1 MNKIVNLSPLGTITP
16 LRSYFWTIMRVLLLL
31 IGIGLSTA
39 YANSSYAQTKID
51 IDVNDVVLEDLFKEI
66 QAKTE
71 YVFFYKDDVL
81 DSNKKV
87 SLSLKNVK
95 LADILNRAFR
105 NTDLSYKIDD
115 RQVVIIKKLPKPS
128 SSLTEPNLVMQ
139 TDISGTVTDADGAP
153 LPGANVVVKGTT
165 NGTQTDFDGNYT
177 ISAEA
182 DATLVFSYIG
192 FSTQEVAVNGQTTI
206 NVSLAEDTSRLQEV
220 VVLGYSTQTR
230 GDLTGSVASV
240 DLTEATKAP
249 LVNAAEALEGRVT
262 GVSVIN
268 AGAPGSTPTIRI
280 RGFGSTNAN
289 GPLFIIDGV
298 QTTDA
303 SILNSINP
311 EDIAQMNVLKDG
323 AASIY
328 GARAS
333 NGVVIIATKSGGY
346 NQDSA
351 SISLDMYTGFSRATN
366 LPDVLN
372 AQQHGDMIFESL
384 SNDGL
389 APSHPQYGDGASAV
403 VPSTILGAP
412 TPVTTRRGGSW
423 LDDVFRNAP
432 TQNISLGLENGTENA
447 KYNVSIS
454 YLNRQGTQLRS
465 FFKRGLIRAN
475 SEFKIGNKI
484 RVGEHLNVSFANSS
498 TAKNPDASLGNNP
511 VMLAQRN
518 SPLLP
523 VRADDGSYAGTYSNA
538 LGLSNPTNP
547 VADLDRASDDFY
559 KTIRV
564 LGDVYASYEFIDG
577 LTFKTTIGGDLEL
590 QNSRAFLPTNPEHSE
605 ARSTNTLT
613 EFDYDSYN
621 WVWTNTLNFN
631 KTYGDHTVNALVGL
645 EAVENRIK
653 QKTINVTGFL
663 FETPDF
669 YLLDR
674 GSGTPNFGFVGDVTN
689 SLFSVFGSLNYSY
702 SNKYLLT
709 ATLRRDTSS
718 NFLGDNRSDVF
729 PAVSAGWLLS
739 DEDWF
744 TSNLVNRVKL
754 KASWGQLGNQAVP
767 AANPTINVS
776 TINPAQSNYVFTG
789 SGTPTTGAIVGAI
802 GNPDLKWETSESTNI
817 GLEFG
822 LLENSL
828 NFGIEYFKITTKDL
842 IAQDLSVIST
852 TAIDANAP
860 FVNLG
865 NIENK
870 GFDITVGYQNQTD
883 SGFSYGVDLN
893 VSTYKNEVTNL
904 SSEFQVGDTRFR
916 GGAVTRTEVGRPI
929 SSFFG
934 FDVEGIFSSE
944 AEVGSAADQGFAANA
959 DGIGRFRYR
968 DVNGDNVINDDD
980 RTFIGSPHPD
990 FSYGINLTFGY
1001 KNWDLSAFLSGVS
1014 GKDAY
1019 NYSKIFTDFPT
1030 FFNANRSART
1040 LDSWSPSNTSG
1051 SLPAL
1056 SSVIT
1061 NNETSPNSY
1070 FVENASYLRLKNLQ
1084 IGYTLPDTLLDKIGI
1099 DNIRL
1104 YVQASNLFTI
1114 TDYNGLDPEIP
1125 IIVRNGAI
1133 DNLTQGVDVSAFP
1146 LAQIFTFGTNFK
1158 F

>member
-1 MNKIVNLSPLGTITP
+1 
-16 LRSYFWTIMRVLLLL
+16 MRIFLLF
-31 IGIGLSTA
+31 IAIGLSSG
-39 YANSSYAQTKID
+39 YANSSYAQTKINL
-51 IDVNDVVLEDLFKEI
+51 DVNDVTLEDLFKEI
-66 QAKTE
+66 QAKSE
-71 YVFFYKDDVL
+71 FIFFYKDDII
-81 DSNKKV
+81 DPKQKV
-87 SLSLKNVK
+87 TLQLEDAMLSQ
-95 LADILNRAFR
+95 ILEQVFSKTN
-105 NTDLSYKIDD
+105 LSFKIDD
-115 RQVVIIKKLPKPS
+115 RQVVIVEKPVS
-128 SSLTEPNLVMQ
+128 IPINVDSEKEVQVTI
-139 TDISGTVTDADGAP
+139 TGTVNDNLGSP
-153 LPGANVVVKGTT
+153 LPGANVIEKGTS
-165 NGTQTDFDGNYT
+165 NGTQTDFDGNYSIT
-177 ISAEA
+177 VGAN
-182 DATLVFSYIG
+182 ATLVFSYVG
-192 FSTQEVAVNGQTTI
+192 FATQEVTVNDQTSI
-206 NVSLAEDTSRLQEV
+206 SISMVEDAGLLDEV

-268 AGAPGSTPTIRI
+268 GGAPGSAPTIRI

-303 SILNSINP
+303 SILNAINP

-333 NGVVIIATKSGGY
+333 NGVVIIATKNGGY

-351 SISLDMYTGFSRATN
+351 SVSLDMYVGFSRATN
-366 LPDVLN
+366 LPEVLN
-372 AQQHGDMIFESL
+372 AQQHGQMLFDSFA
-384 SNDGL
+384 NDGL
-389 APSHPQYGDGASAV
+389 APTHPQYGDGASPV

-412 TPVTTRRGGSW
+412 TPVTTRSGGSW
-423 LDDVFRNAP
+423 LDDVFQNAP
-432 TQNISLGLENGTENA
+432 TQNVSLSMENGTENA
-447 KYNVSIS
+447 KYNVSIA
-454 YLNRQGTQLRS
+454 YLNREGAQLES
-465 FFKRGLIRAN
+465 FFKRGLLRAN
-475 SEFKIGNKI
+475 SEFKIGDKI

-498 TAKNPDASLGNNP
+498 TARIPDASFGNNP
-511 VMLAQRN
+511 VLLAQRN

-523 VRADDGSYAGTYSNA
+523 VRADDGSFAGTYSNA

-547 VADLDRASDDFY
+547 VADLTRASDDFY
-559 KTIRV
+559 KTIRI

-577 LTFKTTIGGDLEL
+577 VTFKTSIGGDLDL
-590 QNSRAFLPTNPEHSE
+590 QNSRQFLPTNPEHSE
-605 ARSTNTLT
+605 ARGTNTMT
-613 EFDYDSYN
+613 EFDFDSYN
-621 WVWTNTLNFN
+621 WIWTNTVNFN
-631 KTYGDHTVNALVGL
+631 KTYDKHSINALVGL

-663 FETPDF
+663 FESPDF

-689 SLFSVFGSLNYSY
+689 SLFSVFGSLNYSFD
-702 SNKYLLT
+702 SKYFIT

-744 TSNLVNRVKL
+744 DSGFFDRVKL

-776 TINPAQSNYVFTG
+776 SINPAQSNYAFTG

-802 GNPDLKWETSESTNI
+802 GNPDLRWETSESTNI
-817 GLEFG
+817 GAEFTI
-822 LLENSL
+822 LDNKL
-828 NFGIEYFKITTKDL
+828 NFGIEYFNIETNDL
-842 IAQDLSVIST
+842 IAQDLQVIST

-870 GFDITVGYQNQTD
+870 GFDITLGYQDQTD
-883 SGFSYGVDLN
+883 SGFSYGIDVN

-904 SSEFQVGDTRFR
+904 SSEFQTGDTRFR
-916 GGAVTRTEVGRPI
+916 GGAVTRTQVGRPI

-934 FDVEGIFSSE
+934 LEVDGIFSSE
-944 AEVGSAADQGFAANA
+944 SEVGSAADQGFASNA
-959 DGIGRFRYR
+959 DGVGRFRYR
-968 DVNGDNVINDDD
+968 DINGDNVIDDDD

-990 FSYGINLTFGY
+990 FSYGINLTLGY
-1001 KNWDLSAFLSGVS
+1001 KNWDLSAFFSGVS

-1019 NYSKIFTDFPT
+1019 NYNKIFTDFPT
-1030 FFNANRSART
+1030 FVNANRSTRV
-1040 LDSWSPSNTSG
+1040 LDSWTPSNTNAI
-1051 SLPAL
+1051 LPAL
-1056 SSVIT
+1056 STSLT
-1061 NNETSPNSY
+1061 NGETNPNSY
-1070 FVENASYLRLKNLQ
+1070 FVEDASYLRLKNLQ
-1084 IGYTLPDTLLDKIGI
+1084 IGYTLPEDVLNKIGI

-1114 TDYNGLDPEIP
+1114 TDYSGLDPEIP
-1125 IIVRNGAI
+1125 IITRNGAV

>member
-1 MNKIVNLSPLGTITP
+1 MNKIANPKPLGRIIS
-16 LRSYFWTIMRVLLLL
+16 LRSYLWTIMRIFLLF
-31 IGIGLSTA
+31 IAIGLSSG
-39 YANSSYAQTKID
+39 YANSSYAQTKINL
-51 IDVNDVVLEDLFKEI
+51 DVNDVTLEDLFKEI
-66 QAKTE
+66 QAKSE
-71 YVFFYKDDVL
+71 FIFFYKDDII
-81 DSNKKV
+81 DPKQKV
-87 SLSLKNVK
+87 TLQLEDAMLSQ
-95 LADILNRAFR
+95 ILEQVFSKTN
-105 NTDLSYKIDD
+105 LSFKIDD
-115 RQVVIIKKLPKPS
+115 RQVVIVEKP
-128 SSLTEPNLVMQ
+128 
-139 TDISGTVTDADGAP
+139 ISKPINVVSEKEVQVTITGTVNDNLGSP
-153 LPGANVVVKGTT
+153 LPGANVIEKGTS
-165 NGTQTDFDGNYT
+165 NGTQTDFDGNYSIT
-177 ISAEA
+177 VGAN
-182 DATLVFSYIG
+182 ATLVFSYVG
-192 FSTQEVAVNGQTTI
+192 FATQEVTVNDQTSI
-206 NVSLAEDTSRLQEV
+206 SISMVEDAGLLDEV

-268 AGAPGSTPTIRI
+268 GGAPGSAPTIRI

-303 SILNSINP
+303 SILNAINP

-333 NGVVIIATKSGGY
+333 NGVVIIATKNGGY

-351 SISLDMYTGFSRATN
+351 SVSLDMYVGFSRATN
-366 LPDVLN
+366 LPEVLN
-372 AQQHGDMIFESL
+372 AQQHGQMLFDSFA
-384 SNDGL
+384 NDGL
-389 APSHPQYGDGASAV
+389 APTHPQYGDGASPV

-412 TPVTTRRGGSW
+412 TPVTTRSGGSW
-423 LDDVFRNAP
+423 LDDVFQNAP
-432 TQNISLGLENGTENA
+432 TQNVSLSMENGTENA
-447 KYNVSIS
+447 KYNVSIA
-454 YLNRQGTQLRS
+454 YLNREGAQLES
-465 FFKRGLIRAN
+465 FFKRGLLRAN
-475 SEFKIGNKI
+475 SEFKIGDKI

-498 TAKNPDASLGNNP
+498 TARIPDASFGNNP
-511 VMLAQRN
+511 VLLAQRN

-523 VRADDGSYAGTYSNA
+523 VRADDGSFAGTYSNA

-547 VADLDRASDDFY
+547 VADLTRASDDFY
-559 KTIRV
+559 KTIRI

-577 LTFKTTIGGDLEL
+577 VTFKTSIGGDLDL
-590 QNSRAFLPTNPEHSE
+590 QNSRQFLPTNPEHSE
-605 ARSTNTLT
+605 ARGTNTMT
-613 EFDYDSYN
+613 EFDFDSYN
-621 WVWTNTLNFN
+621 WIWTNTVNFN
-631 KTYGDHTVNALVGL
+631 KTYDKHSINALVGL

-663 FETPDF
+663 FESPDF

-689 SLFSVFGSLNYSY
+689 SLFSVFGSLNYSFD
-702 SNKYLLT
+702 SKYFIT

-744 TSNLVNRVKL
+744 ESGFFDRVKL

-776 TINPAQSNYVFTG
+776 SINPAQSNYAFTG

-802 GNPDLKWETSESTNI
+802 GNPDLRWETSESTNI
-817 GLEFG
+817 GAEFTI
-822 LLENSL
+822 LDNKL
-828 NFGIEYFKITTKDL
+828 NFGIEYFNIETNDL
-842 IAQDLSVIST
+842 IAQDLQVIST

-870 GFDITVGYQNQTD
+870 GFDITLGYQDQTD
-883 SGFSYGVDLN
+883 SGFSYGIDVN

-904 SSEFQVGDTRFR
+904 SSEFQTGDTRFR
-916 GGAVTRTEVGRPI
+916 GGAVTRTQVGRPI

-934 FDVEGIFSSE
+934 LQVDGIFSSE
-944 AEVGSAADQGFAANA
+944 AEVGSAASQGFASNA
-959 DGIGRFRYR
+959 DGVGRFRYR
-968 DVNGDNVINDDD
+968 DINGDNVIDDDD

-990 FSYGINLTFGY
+990 FSYGINLTLGY
-1001 KNWDLSAFLSGVS
+1001 KNWDLSAFFSGVS

-1019 NYSKIFTDFPT
+1019 NYNKIFTDFPT
-1030 FFNANRSART
+1030 FVNANRSTRV
-1040 LDSWSPSNTSG
+1040 LDSWTPSNTNAI
-1051 SLPAL
+1051 LPAL
-1056 SSVIT
+1056 STSLT
-1061 NNETSPNSY
+1061 NGETNPNSY
-1070 FVENASYLRLKNLQ
+1070 FVEDASYLRLKNLQ
-1084 IGYTLPDTLLDKIGI
+1084 IGYTLPEDVLNKIGI

-1114 TDYNGLDPEIP
+1114 TDYSGLDPEIP
-1125 IIVRNGAI
+1125 IITRNGAV